1 MRKTLIVLAAIC
13 LTVAAQAGELYRVK
27 PNTVVVG
34 ERLDLD
40 DLMKLN
46 AQGKKSELRALY
58 NQLKAARSL
67 VDAPSGIV
75 VEVVSYNSG
84 SVGDMAQI
92 KWNGFSDCPFQ
103 VGYIA
108 KTDLA
113 QRVGSR

>member
-1 MRKTLIVLAAIC
+1 MRKTLIILATLFLA
-13 LTVAAQAGELYRVK
+13 TAAPAGELYRLK
-27 PNTVVVG
+27 PNTVLVG

-40 DLMKLN
+40 ELMKLN
-46 AQGKKSELRALY
+46 AQGKKKELRALY
-58 NQLKAARSL
+58 NRLKSERAL

-75 VEVVSYNSG
+75 VEVVAYNSG

-108 KTDLA
+108 KTDSA
-113 QRVGSR
+113 QKVGSR